1 MPFQIVICHPTLSNN
16 CNKVL
21 SSSVKLLELFSIRS
35 NHLLHSLHQ
44 TQSIKNRLMSEQENE
59 GILVLQE
66 IGHVNNAILLI
77 FWYFQC
83 LRCIT
88 MYSEVGVLLI
98 SSGTQVQPQVV
109 LEPNFLPYYLSVSIF
124 SNPKHG
130 DNFMLKVIILK
141 KVT

>member
-1 MPFQIVICHPTLSNN
+1 
-16 CNKVL
+16 
-21 SSSVKLLELFSIRS
+21 
-35 NHLLHSLHQ
+35 
-44 TQSIKNRLMSEQENE
+44 MSEQENE
-59 GILVLQE
+59 GIFVLQE

-83 LRCIT
+83 LRCIA
-88 MYSEVGVLLI
+88 MYSEVGVLLV

-109 LEPNFLPYYLSVSIF
+109 LEPNYLPYYLSVSIF